1 MPTDTP
7 QNACILRTFV
17 ADECATSLVTM
28 SDLVERVREVL
39 PSVRRD
45 LEDLVRIESVW
56 ADPARRPEVQRSAD
70 AVAKLLSEA
79 GLSDVQIVS
88 EGGAPAV
95 IARHPAP
102 PGSPT
107 VLLYAHHDV
116 QPEGDHG
123 QWQSPP
129 FEPTERDGRLY
140 GRGSADD
147 KAGIATHLAA
157 FRAHGGAPPVG
168 VTVFVEGEEESGSPS
183 LARLL
188 AAHRDVLASDVI
200 VIADSDNWSTDVP
213 SLTVSLRGLADCIVE
228 VATLDHGL
236 HSGLWG
242 GVAPDALSAL
252 VRLLASLHDDD
263 GNVAIAGVYEGKAGD
278 VDYSAERVREEAGLL
293 DGVSEIGS
301 GSVPQRLWA
310 KPAITVIGIDTT
322 SIEKS
327 SNTLTPRARAKVSMR
342 VAPGGDPREHLAA
355 LTRHLEQ
362 HAPWGAQVTVTPGDM
377 GQPYAIDASGPVY
390 DAARAAF
397 RQAWG
402 NEPVDTGVG
411 GSIPFIAEFA
421 AAFPSAKI
429 LVTGVEDPRTQAH
442 SINES
447 LHLGVLERAATAE
460 ALLLRNLGSNG
471 QVAP

>member
-1 MPTDTP
+1 M
-7 QNACILRTFV
+7 I
-17 ADECATSLVTM
+17 
-28 SDLVERVREVL
+28 DLVERVRSVL
-39 PSVRRD
+39 PSVRAD

-56 ADPARRPEVQRSAD
+56 ADPARHDEVRRSAD
-70 AVAKLLSEA
+70 AVSKLLSEA
-79 GLSDVQIVS
+79 GFGDVRIVS

-102 PGSPT
+102 PGAPT

-116 QPEGDHG
+116 QPEGEPS
-123 QWQSPP
+123 QWVSPP

-157 FRAHGGAPPVG
+157 FRAHGGQPPVG

-183 LARLL
+183 LGRLL
-188 AAHRDVLASDVI
+188 AAHHDDLAADVI
-200 VIADSDNWSTDVP
+200 VIADSDNWSTEIP
-213 SLTVSLRGLADCIVE
+213 SLTVSLRGLADCVVE

-236 HSGLWG
+236 HSGMWG
-242 GVAPDALSAL
+242 GVVPDALSAL
-252 VRLLASLHDDD
+252 VRLLTSLHDDD
-263 GNVAIAGVYEGKAGD
+263 GNVAVAGLDESTAAEID
-278 VDYSAERVREEAGLL
+278 FPPERVRQDTGLL
-293 DGVSEIGS
+293 GGVAEIGS

-322 SIEKS
+322 PIASS
-327 SNTLTPRARAKVSMR
+327 SNTLIPRARAKVSMR
-342 VAPGGDPREHLAA
+342 VAPGGDAHAHLEA

-362 HAPWGAQVTVTPGDM
+362 HAPWGARVTVTPGDV

-390 DAARAAF
+390 DAARASF

-402 NEPVDTGVG
+402 TDAVDVGVG

-421 AAFPSAKI
+421 AAFPDAKI
-429 LVTGVEDPRTQAH
+429 LVTGVEDPGTQAH

-447 LHLGVLERAATAE
+447 LHLGVFERAATSE
-460 ALLLRNLGSNG
+460 ALLLEALGGISHG
-471 QVAP
+471 

>member
-1 MPTDTP
+1 
-7 QNACILRTFV
+7 
-17 ADECATSLVTM
+17 M
-28 SDLVERVREVL
+28 SDLVGRVRKVL

-45 LEDLVRIESVW
+45 LEALVRIESVW
-56 ADPARRPEVQRSAD
+56 ADPGRRGEVQRSAQ

-79 GLSDVQIVS
+79 GFGDVQIVS

-102 PGSPT
+102 QGAPT

-116 QPEGDHG
+116 QPEGDPA
-123 QWQSPP
+123 QWASPP

-157 FRAHGGAPPVG
+157 FRAHGGQPPVG

-183 LARLL
+183 LGRLL
-188 AAHRDVLASDVI
+188 AAHRDALAADVI

-213 SLTVSLRGLADCIVE
+213 ALTVSLRGVADCVVE

-242 GVAPDALSAL
+242 GGVPDALGVL

-263 GNVAIAGVYEGKAGD
+263 GNVAVAGLHESTAAALNYPH
-278 VDYSAERVREEAGLL
+278 YPPERVRADSGAL

-322 SIEKS
+322 SVAAA
-327 SNTLTPRARAKVSMR
+327 SNTLIPRARAKISMR
-342 VAPGGDPREHLAA
+342 VAPGGDAEAHLEA
-355 LTRHLEQ
+355 LTSHLHR
-362 HAPWGAQVTVTPGDM
+362 HAPWGARVSVTRGEK
-377 GQPYAIDASGPVY
+377 GEPYAIDASGAVY
-390 DAARAAF
+390 DAARVAF

-402 NEPVDTGVG
+402 VEPIDMGMG
-411 GSIPFIAEFA
+411 GSIPFIPELA
-421 AAFPSAKI
+421 AAFPHARI
-429 LVTGVEDPRTQAH
+429 LVAGVEDPATQAH

-447 LHLGVLERAATAE
+447 LHLGVLERAAIAE
-460 ALLLRNLGSNG
+460 ALLLANVG
-471 QVAP
+471 

>member
-1 MPTDTP
+1 
-7 QNACILRTFV
+7 
-17 ADECATSLVTM
+17 M
-28 SDLVERVREVL
+28 SDLVQRVQEVL
-39 PSVRRD
+39 PSVRAD

-56 ADPARRPEVQRSAD
+56 ADVNRRDEVHRSAD
-70 AVAKLLSEA
+70 AVSKLLSEA
-79 GLSDVQIVS
+79 GFGDVRIVA

-102 PGSPT
+102 PGAPT

-116 QPEGDHG
+116 QPEGDRA
-123 QWQSPP
+123 QWTSPP
-129 FEPTERDGRLY
+129 FTPTERDGRLY

-157 FRAHGGAPPVG
+157 MRAFAGNPPVG
-168 VTVFVEGEEESGSPS
+168 LTVFVEGEEESGSPS
-183 LARLL
+183 LGALL
-188 AAHRDVLASDVI
+188 AAHHELLAADVI

-213 SLTVSLRGLADCIVE
+213 SLTVSLRGLADCVVE

-236 HSGLWG
+236 HSGMWG
-242 GVAPDALSAL
+242 GAVPDALSAL

-263 GNVAIAGVYEGKAGD
+263 GNVAVAGLHESTAAA
-278 VDYSAERVREEAGLL
+278 VDYPPERVREDTGLL
-293 DGVSEIGS
+293 EGVTEIGS

-322 SIEKS
+322 PIAAA
-327 SNTLTPRARAKVSMR
+327 SNTLIPRARAKVSMR
-342 VAPGGDPREHLAA
+342 VAPGGEAAQHLEA

-362 HAPWGAQVTVTPGDM
+362 HAPWGAKVTVTPGDL

-397 RQAWG
+397 RHAWG
-402 NEPVDTGVG
+402 TDAVDMGVG

-421 AAFPSAKI
+421 AAFPDAKI
-429 LVTGVEDPRTQAH
+429 LVTGVEDPATQAH

-447 LHLGVLERAATAE
+447 LHLGVLERAATSE
-460 ALLLRNLGSNG
+460 ALLLEALGALNR
-471 QVAP
+471 